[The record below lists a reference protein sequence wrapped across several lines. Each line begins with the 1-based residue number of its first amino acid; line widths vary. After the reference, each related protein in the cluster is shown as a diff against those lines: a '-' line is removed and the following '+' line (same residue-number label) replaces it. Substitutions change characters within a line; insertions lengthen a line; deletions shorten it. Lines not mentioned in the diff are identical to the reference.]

1 MNYTSDHF
9 NIQYLPHYTLLV
21 KTGFHID
28 TLVVIDENNS
38 IQVMIEYESEQPEPS
53 ALQLLS
59 LPFSKVKVVVPHQGL
74 VFVPTEVFQEDALE
88 EYSEFLVDD
97 QVENTKFQQVAMNG
111 VTAVYQF
118 DMFLYNRWKTLFPEA
133 QFIPEFQ
140 VVLEQAQAHIPLQ
153 GDVVGVHFGDQVVD
167 IFVFINGQFQLYNT
181 FEVYGLED
189 LTYYMLRIF
198 SNFHIKD
205 KVQKLLIS
213 GEIPEDIY
221 RIRLTQLAEK
231 IEVMQAKVKIRA
243 DVPRVEEQLAGLNTL
258 FEY

>member
-1 MNYTSDHF
+1 MNYTSPHF

-28 TLVVIDENNS
+28 TLVVMDENNVV
-38 IQVMIEYESEQPEPS
+38 QVMMEYESEQPEPS

-74 VFVPTEVFQEDALE
+74 VFVPTEVFQEDSLA

-97 QVENTKFQQVAMNG
+97 QVDNTRFQHIALNG
-111 VTAVYQF
+111 VTAVYQY
-118 DMFLYNRWKTLFPEA
+118 DMFLYNRWQTLFPEA

-140 VVLEQAQAHIPLQ
+140 VVLDQAQAHIPLQ
-153 GDVVGVHFGDQVVD
+153 GEVLGVHFGDQAVD

-181 FEVYGLED
+181 FEVYGMED
-189 LTYYMLRIF
+189 LTYYILRIF
-198 SNFHIKD
+198 SSFQIKD
-205 KVQKLLIS
+205 KVQKMLIS
-213 GEIPEDIY
+213 GEIPEDSY
-221 RIRLTQLAEK
+221 RNRLIQMADRVEVVSAKIKASVKEK
-231 IEVMQAKVKIRA
+231 EL
-243 DVPRVEEQLAGLNTL
+243 EEQLAGLNTL